1 MTGVLNEMRG
11 TNRLILKESVF
22 HYSEEKSRSVLRFY
36 TLHLLICTYVYI
48 YMYVCFMLIGVG
60 WNGCT
65 TTREW

>member
-36 TLHLLICTYVYI
+36 TLHHIIIYI
-48 YMYVCFMLIGVG
+48 YVCFMLIGVG

-65 TTREW
+65 TTRGW